1 MVSLLFLALPLR
13 SAQAQDCPSIGA
25 SITAINAALDEALL
39 DEALAEAQ
47 AGEEAL
53 RCQAQPVST
62 LLLTTLLQLKG
73 TVHLFRGEN
82 REAERAFEW
91 AVAVA
96 PTGSL
101 DKELGVKSSNL
112 YDEVR
117 ERVLAT
123 PMGSLEI
130 QDDVAIWIDGREV
143 PSGSPIELPAGPH
156 LVQWQ
161 PHLGELK
168 TLQLTLTPGE
178 SRTLT
183 LTAVKVS
190 ASGKEK
196 GQTTRA
202 LAGWWSGNRRTVL
215 LRGGSAA
222 AGTGV
227 AFLALSVVRY
237 NEFNGDNTSGKDDL
251 TDMANGVNRAT
262 QIGATLGIAG
272 AAALGL
278 ALVPSTDGTTV
289 VLQGAF

>member
-1 MVSLLFLALPLR
+1 MVSLLFLALPMR

-25 SITAINAALDEALL
+25 SITSISTALDEALL

-53 RCQAQPVST
+53 RCQTQPVST

-73 TVHLFRGEN
+73 VVHLFRGEE

-101 DKELGVKSSNL
+101 DKDLGDKSSNL

-123 PMGSLEI
+123 PMGTLEI
-130 QDDVAIWIDGREV
+130 KDDVAIWIDGREV

-161 PHLGELK
+161 PHLEEMK

-190 ASGKEK
+190 GSGKEK

-202 LAGWWSGNRRTVL
+202 LAGWWSGNRRTAL
-215 LRGGSAA
+215 LGGGSAA
-222 AGTGV
+222 VGTGV

-237 NEFNGDNTSGKDDL
+237 KEFEANEDGGELEL
-251 TDMANGVNRAT
+251 TQMANDVNQAT
-262 QIGATLGIAG
+262 QIGAAAGIVG
-272 AAALGL
+272 AAALGVGL
-278 ALVPSTDGTTV
+278 IPSKDGTALVLEGR
-289 VLQGAF
+289 F